1 MSSPVLP
8 EPAAQ
13 GPSHADALPVGTRL
27 AEFDIEGL
35 LGVGG
40 FGLVYKA
47 FDRSLQRSVAIKE
60 YLPGALVGRG
70 QGLSVALRSPHEAAA
85 FQRGLQGFL
94 NEARLLASF
103 DHPSLVKVFRFW
115 ETHGTAYMVMPLYQG
130 MTLQQAR
137 SQMRGPPPEAWLRK
151 VIGGLLGAL
160 QCLHEHQTLHRDV
173 SPDNIFLQDIGPPVL
188 LDLGAARRAL
198 AGQGHQHTAILKV
211 HYAPIEQYADTEDMQ
226 PGPWSDLYSLAAVV
240 YDCLCGQAPTPAT
253 FRIIKDRLQPFH
265 EVARVLT
272 TEFGLRYSA
281 PFLDGL
287 SQALEIRP
295 EKRPASTRALA
306 ECMQLSPDDENLSR
320 FDWRTELG
328 DLWLPAA
335 QAGGILARTE
345 PDAVTQRMPQ
355 RGVAGA
361 TTVAMAAERT
371 APLTLAVPAVPGT
384 TEAPDAPGGPEP
396 TLDLSIDPVRQ
407 PPVRPPLARSRWL
420 GWRGAALALVLAGG
434 VGWLGWRS
442 HGQGPVTTVV
452 VEGASGQ
459 GAPEALPLKPL
470 PPPPPA
476 ASETSAAAPVPVA
489 PVRSSTSSGP
499 SSPPSAHPS
508 VGRPGHVAAVPA
520 LPAPTRPKR
529 NELPP
534 KSTEAGTAE
543 ARGAD
548 AAVDKNH
555 QSGAGLCA
563 DVGILLRT
571 LCMHRECAKPL
582 NTDTQACVDYR
593 RGMQERARRPD
604 NL

>member
-8 EPAAQ
+8 ELSAQ

-70 QGLSVALRSPHEAAA
+70 QGLSVALRSPHEAPA

-198 AGQGHQHTAILKV
+198 AGRGHQHTAILKV

-253 FRIIKDRLQPFH
+253 FRIIKDRMQPFH

-272 TEFGLRYSA
+272 TEFGLRYST

-287 SQALEIRP
+287 GQALEIRP

-306 ECMQLSPDDENLSR
+306 ACMQLSPDDENLSR
-320 FDWRTELG
+320 FDWRQELG

-335 QAGGILARTE
+335 QAGGVLARTE
-345 PDAVTQRMPQ
+345 PEAVTQRLPERGLVGEVTAGMGHEASAHGASMPGALEA
-355 RGVAGA
+355 GVGA
-361 TTVAMAAERT
+361 IPMHAK
-371 APLTLAVPAVPGT
+371 
-384 TEAPDAPGGPEP
+384 PEP
-396 TLDLSIDPVRQ
+396 TLDLSIDPVRPASVRQ
-407 PPVRPPLARSRWL
+407 PMTWSRRLGWGGAVLALMMASAGSWLAWRSPEVLPVVTVAEAGPGQGQEKALPSPSAVPLAPAVPDAPVRPTTS
-420 GWRGAALALVLAGG
+420 AGPTA
-434 VGWLGWRS
+434 S
-442 HGQGPVTTVV
+442 VTH
-452 VEGASGQ
+452 AM
-459 GAPEALPLKPL
+459 
-470 PPPPPA
+470 PPA
-476 ASETSAAAPVPVA
+476 AHASASHPGQTAVAPTPSATLRQRRNEPLPKTSETPSVAPAAPRA
-489 PVRSSTSSGP
+489 
-499 SSPPSAHPS
+499 
-508 VGRPGHVAAVPA
+508 
-520 LPAPTRPKR
+520 
-529 NELPP
+529 
-534 KSTEAGTAE
+534 AE
-543 ARGAD
+543 AS
-548 AAVDKNH
+548 VDKNH
-555 QSGAGLCA
+555 QNGAVLCA
-563 DVGILLRT
+563 DVGVLLRT
-571 LCMHRECAKPL
+571 LCMHRECAKPQ

-604 NL
+604 TL

>member
-1 MSSPVLP
+1 MSSPVLS
-8 EPAAQ
+8 ETAAQ
-13 GPSHADALPVGTRL
+13 APSHADALPVGTRL

-40 FGLVYKA
+40 FGLVYRA

-70 QGLSVALRSPHEAAA
+70 AGLSVALRSPHEAAA

-198 AGQGHQHTAILKV
+198 AGRGHQHTAILKV

-253 FRIIKDRLQPFH
+253 FRIIKDRMQPFH

-272 TEFGLRYSA
+272 TEFGLRYSSS
-281 PFLDGL
+281 FLDGL
-287 SQALEIRP
+287 TQALEIRP
-295 EKRPASTRALA
+295 ERRPASTLALA
-306 ECMQLSPDDENLSR
+306 ECMQLRPDDENLSR
-320 FDWRTELG
+320 FDWRAELG

-335 QAGGILARTE
+335 QAHGMPARTE
-345 PDAVTQRMPQ
+345 PDAATQPWPE
-355 RGVAGA
+355 RGAEIEA
-361 TTVAMAAERT
+361 TVDLESASPGLRRA
-371 APLTLAVPAVPGT
+371 AVPEQGAVVGP
-384 TEAPDAPGGPEP
+384 PLWSDA
-396 TLDLSIDPVRQ
+396 TVDLSLASEPKADARPTGVRS
-407 PPVRPPLARSRWL
+407 ARLVWAL
-420 GWRGAALALVLAGG
+420 MVVALMLVGGAGWRWWQNPARA
-434 VGWLGWRS
+434 
-442 HGQGPVTTVV
+442 TVV
-452 VEGASGQ
+452 TLTEGAPKPVAQ
-459 GAPEALPLKPL
+459 EVLPAPEAV
-470 PPPPPA
+470 PPPEPA
-476 ASETSAAAPVPVA
+476 PAAAPVPQA
-489 PVRSSTSSGP
+489 PAR
-499 SSPPSAHPS
+499 AN
-508 VGRPGHVAAVPA
+508 
-520 LPAPTRPKR
+520 PAPSTPQAVARHRRPEPIPR
-529 NELPP
+529 PAASAAAPP
-534 KSTEAGTAE
+534 PADVAG
-543 ARGAD
+543 
-548 AAVDKNH
+548 DKNH
-555 QSGAGLCA
+555 QNGASLCA

-571 LCMHRECAKPL
+571 LCMHRECAKPQ
-582 NTDTQACVDYR
+582 NTETQACVDYR

-604 NL
+604 TL

>member
-1 MSSPVLP
+1 MSSPALP
-8 EPAAQ
+8 EHAAQ

-47 FDRSLQRSVAIKE
+47 FDRSLQRPVAIKE

-70 QGLSVALRSPHEAAA
+70 QGLSVALRSPHEAPA

-94 NEARLLASF
+94 NEARMLASF

-115 ETHGTAYMVMPLYQG
+115 ETHGTAYMAMPLYQG

-160 QCLHEHQTLHRDV
+160 QCLHDHQTLHRDV

-198 AGQGHQHTAILKV
+198 AGTGHQHTAILKV
-211 HYAPIEQYADTEDMQ
+211 HYAPIEQYADSEDMQ

-253 FRIIKDRLQPFH
+253 FRIIKDRMQPFH

-272 TEFGLRYSA
+272 TEFGLRYSQ

-295 EKRPASTRALA
+295 ELRPASTRALA
-306 ECMQLSPDDENLSR
+306 DCMQLSMDDQNLSR
-320 FDWRTELG
+320 FDWRDELG

-335 QAGGILARTE
+335 QAQGVMARTE
-345 PDAVTQRMPQ
+345 PDAVTQPWPQ
-355 RGVAGA
+355 RPVDADVAD
-361 TTVAMAAERT
+361 
-371 APLTLAVPAVPGT
+371 VPANPQQGLRGP
-384 TEAPDAPGGPEP
+384 AP
-396 TLDLSIDPVRQ
+396 TIDLSLEPA
-407 PPVRPPLARSRWL
+407 PPVPARQASTGPGRLIWGAVAVLLLMSTL
-420 GWRGAALALVLAGG
+420 GA
-434 VGWLGWRS
+434 WLGWRS
-442 HGQGPVTTVV
+442 HEPAPVVAVV
-452 VEGASGQ
+452 PAVPSAPTQPPPEEEILPSASGASMVAVPKASVGTPPTARASSPPPVSVPHPSASHPTP
-459 GAPEALPLKPL
+459 GAAL
-470 PPPPPA
+470 PPPLA
-476 ASETSAAAPVPVA
+476 GARLRRQEPV
-489 PVRSSTSSGP
+489 
-499 SSPPSAHPS
+499 
-508 VGRPGHVAAVPA
+508 
-520 LPAPTRPKR
+520 
-529 NELPP
+529 P
-534 KSTEAGTAE
+534 KSTDAAS
-543 ARGAD
+543 GAVPD
-548 AAVDKNH
+548 VRAADTAVDKNH
-555 QSGAGLCA
+555 QSGASLCA

-571 LCMHRECAKPL
+571 LCMHRECAKPR
-582 NTDTQACVDYR
+582 NAETQACVDYR

>member
-8 EPAAQ
+8 ETAAQ
-13 GPSHADALPVGTRL
+13 APSHADALPVGTRL
-27 AEFDIEGL
+27 AEFDIQGL

-70 QGLSVALRSPHEAAA
+70 PGLSVALRSPHEAAA

-160 QCLHEHQTLHRDV
+160 RCLHEHQTLHRDV

-198 AGQGHQHTAILKV
+198 AGRGHQHTAILKV

-253 FRIIKDRLQPFH
+253 FRIIKDRMQPFH

-272 TEFGLRYSA
+272 TEFGLHYSA
-281 PFLDGL
+281 PFLAGL
-287 SQALEIRP
+287 GRALEIRP
-295 EKRPASTRALA
+295 ERRPTSTLALA
-306 ECMQLSPDDENLSR
+306 ECMQLRPDDENLSR
-320 FDWRTELG
+320 FDWRAELG

-335 QAGGILARTE
+335 QAHGMPARTE
-345 PDAVTQRMPQ
+345 PEAVTQPWPE
-355 RGVAGA
+355 RGPAIEA
-361 TTVAMAAERT
+361 TVDLESVSPGPRRAAALGQKAVVGSPVWSDATV
-371 APLTLAVPAVPGT
+371 
-384 TEAPDAPGGPEP
+384 
-396 TLDLSIDPVRQ
+396 DLSVASEPKAVAR
-407 PPVRPPLARSRWL
+407 PTGVRPAR
-420 GWRGAALALVLAGG
+420 LVGVLMVVVLMLAGG
-434 VGWLGWRS
+434 AGWRWWQDS
-442 HGQGPVTTVV
+442 ARVTVLTLTEEAPRLAAQEVLP
-452 VEGASGQ
+452 G
-459 GAPEALPLKPL
+459 PEAV
-470 PPPPPA
+470 PPPVPVPAAEPAPLAPTRAPPVPSTPHAPARHQRPEPVARPPA
-476 ASETSAAAPVPVA
+476 SAAAP
-489 PVRSSTSSGP
+489 
-499 SSPPSAHPS
+499 HP
-508 VGRPGHVAAVPA
+508 
-520 LPAPTRPKR
+520 
-529 NELPP
+529 
-534 KSTEAGTAE
+534 AE
-543 ARGAD
+543 ASG
-548 AAVDKNH
+548 DKNH
-555 QSGAGLCA
+555 QNGAALCA

-571 LCMHRECAKPL
+571 LCMHRECAKPQ
-582 NTDTQACVDYR
+582 NTETQACVDYR

-604 NL
+604 TL

>member
-1 MSSPVLP
+1 MSSPVSP
-8 EPAAQ
+8 ELSTQ
-13 GPSHADALPVGTRL
+13 GPSHVDALPVGTRL

-35 LGVGG
+35 LGIGG

-60 YLPGALVGRG
+60 YLPGTLVGRS
-70 QGLSVALRSPHEAAA
+70 QGLSVVLRSPHEAAA

-198 AGQGHQHTAILKV
+198 AGRGHQHTAILKV

-253 FRIIKDRLQPFH
+253 FRIIKDRMQPFH

-272 TEFGLRYSA
+272 TEFGLRYST

-306 ECMQLSPDDENLSR
+306 ECMQLSPDDEHLSR

-328 DLWLPAA
+328 DLWLPAV
-335 QAGGILARTE
+335 QVGGVMARTE
-345 PDAVTQRMPQ
+345 PDAVTQRLPQ
-355 RGVAGA
+355 RWPAGEA
-361 TTVAMAAERT
+361 TVDMTRGAPARPER
-371 APLTLAVPAVPGT
+371 A
-384 TEAPDAPGGPEP
+384 
-396 TLDLSIDPVRQ
+396 LDLSIESAPKAVARH
-407 PPVRPPLARSRWL
+407 PGARARRLAWAML
-420 GWRGAALALVLAGG
+420 AAVLTLAGG
-434 VGWLGWRS
+434 ASWRWWQS
-442 HGQGPVTTVV
+442 QVRAPAALVT
-452 VEGASGQ
+452 VEASRQ
-459 GAPEALPLKPL
+459 VLPEALPAPL
-470 PPPPPA
+470 A
-476 ASETSAAAPVPVA
+476 APSAAPVPVA
-489 PVRSSTSSGP
+489 
-499 SSPPSAHPS
+499 SPRTATAPSAPPRHRRTDPVPRPAISAAEVHP
-508 VGRPGHVAAVPA
+508 AETPA
-520 LPAPTRPKR
+520 
-529 NELPP
+529 
-534 KSTEAGTAE
+534 
-543 ARGAD
+543 
-548 AAVDKNH
+548 DKNH
-555 QSGAGLCA
+555 QSGAALCA

-571 LCMHRECAKPL
+571 LCMHRECAKAP

>member
-1 MSSPVLP
+1 MSSPVPP
-8 EPAAQ
+8 ERSAQ
-13 GPSHADALPVGTRL
+13 GPSHADALPAGTRL

-70 QGLSVALRSPHEAAA
+70 QGLSVALRSPHEAPA

-253 FRIIKDRLQPFH
+253 FRIIKDRMQPFH

-295 EKRPASTRALA
+295 EMRPASTRALA
-306 ECMQLSPDDENLSR
+306 ECMQLNPDDENLSR
-320 FDWRTELG
+320 FDWRQELG

-335 QAGGILARTE
+335 RADGVLARTE
-345 PDAVTQRMPQ
+345 PEAVTQRLPE
-355 RGVAGA
+355 RGLPGEVTVDMANEAPAHGA
-361 TTVAMAAERT
+361 AS
-371 APLTLAVPAVPGT
+371 VPAVP
-384 TEAPDAPGGPEP
+384 DAGGPAP

-407 PPVRPPLARSRWL
+407 APVRQPVVWSRRL
-420 GWRGAALALVLAGG
+420 GWGGAALALVLTGG
-434 VGWLGWRS
+434 VGWWGWRS
-442 HGQGPVTTVV
+442 H
-452 VEGASGQ
+452 
-459 GAPEALPLKPL
+459 EA
-470 PPPPPA
+470 
-476 ASETSAAAPVPVA
+476 EPVA
-489 PVRSSTSSGP
+489 PVVERAPGQGFEEVLPSPPAAPMAPVVSGAQGRPAGSATSATSATSASTAGSTSPPAAQAPASHPGRAAAAP
-499 SSPPSAHPS
+499 TPSATA
-508 VGRPGHVAAVPA
+508 R
-520 LPAPTRPKR
+520 LKR
-529 NELPP
+529 NEPVP
-534 KSTEAGTAE
+534 KTAETGSATEAAP
-543 ARGAD
+543 RGA
-548 AAVDKNH
+548 APLADKNH
-555 QSGAGLCA
+555 QNGALLCG

-571 LCMHRECAKPL
+571 LCMHRECAKPN

-604 NL
+604 TL

>member
-1 MSSPVLP
+1 MSSPVLS
-8 EPAAQ
+8 ETAAQ
-13 GPSHADALPVGTRL
+13 APSHADALPVGTRL

-70 QGLSVALRSPHEAAA
+70 AGLSVALRSPHEAAA

-198 AGQGHQHTAILKV
+198 AGRGHQHTAILKV

-253 FRIIKDRLQPFH
+253 FRIIKDRMQPFH

-272 TEFGLRYSA
+272 TEFGLRYSSS
-281 PFLDGL
+281 FLDGL
-287 SQALEIRP
+287 TQALEIRP
-295 EKRPASTRALA
+295 ERRPASTLALA
-306 ECMQLSPDDENLSR
+306 ECMQLRPDDENLSR
-320 FDWRTELG
+320 FDWRAELG

-335 QAGGILARTE
+335 QAHGMPARTE
-345 PDAVTQRMPQ
+345 PDAATQPWPE
-355 RGVAGA
+355 RGAEIEA
-361 TTVAMAAERT
+361 TVDLESASPGLRRA
-371 APLTLAVPAVPGT
+371 AVPEQGAVVGP
-384 TEAPDAPGGPEP
+384 PLWSDA
-396 TLDLSIDPVRQ
+396 TVDLSLASEPKADARPTGVRS
-407 PPVRPPLARSRWL
+407 ARLVWAL
-420 GWRGAALALVLAGG
+420 MVVALMLVGGAGWRWWQNPARA
-434 VGWLGWRS
+434 
-442 HGQGPVTTVV
+442 TVV
-452 VEGASGQ
+452 TLTEGAPKPVAQ
-459 GAPEALPLKPL
+459 EVLPAPEAV
-470 PPPPPA
+470 PPPEPA
-476 ASETSAAAPVPVA
+476 PAAAPVPQA
-489 PVRSSTSSGP
+489 PAR
-499 SSPPSAHPS
+499 AN
-508 VGRPGHVAAVPA
+508 
-520 LPAPTRPKR
+520 PAPSTPQAVARHRRPEPIPR
-529 NELPP
+529 PAASAAAPP
-534 KSTEAGTAE
+534 PADVAG
-543 ARGAD
+543 
-548 AAVDKNH
+548 DKNH
-555 QSGAGLCA
+555 QNGASLCA

-571 LCMHRECAKPL
+571 LCMHRECAKPQ
-582 NTDTQACVDYR
+582 NTETQACVDYR

-604 NL
+604 TL

>member
-1 MSSPVLP
+1 MSSPVPP
-8 EPAAQ
+8 ELASQ

-35 LGVGG
+35 IGIGG

-70 QGLSVALRSPHEAAA
+70 QGLSVALRSPHEAPA

-160 QCLHEHQTLHRDV
+160 QCLHDHQTLHRDV

-253 FRIIKDRLQPFH
+253 FRIIKDRMQPFH

-287 SQALEIRP
+287 GQALEIRP
-295 EKRPASTRALA
+295 EMRPASTRALA
-306 ECMQLSPDDENLSR
+306 ACMQLSPEDENLSR
-320 FDWRTELG
+320 FDWRQELG

-335 QAGGILARTE
+335 QAGGVMARTE
-345 PDAVTQRMPQ
+345 PEAVTQRLPQ
-355 RGVAGA
+355 RGPLGEVTVDMTHEASVHGA
-361 TTVAMAAERT
+361 S
-371 APLTLAVPAVPGT
+371 VPGV
-384 TEAPDAPGGPEP
+384 PDAAGGSTPLQARPEP
-396 TLDLSIDPVRQ
+396 TLDLSSDPVR
-407 PPVRPPLARSRWL
+407 PASVRQPLAWSRRL
-420 GWRGAALALVLAGG
+420 GWGGAALALMLAGAG
-434 VGWLGWRS
+434 SWLAWRS
-442 HGQGPVTTVV
+442 HEVQPVVTAVASAPSPGLEEVLPSPSAVPMAPAVPAAPVRPATSVGPT
-452 VEGASGQ
+452 
-459 GAPEALPLKPL
+459 
-470 PPPPPA
+470 PPA
-476 ASETSAAAPVPVA
+476 AHAVPPATQASASHPGNAAAAPTPSTA
-489 PVRSSTSSGP
+489 VRQ
-499 SSPPSAHPS
+499 
-508 VGRPGHVAAVPA
+508 R
-520 LPAPTRPKR
+520 R
-529 NELPP
+529 NEPNP
-534 KSTEAGTAE
+534 KPSETGTAAAADPRRAE
-543 ARGAD
+543 AS
-548 AAVDKNH
+548 VDKNH
-555 QSGAGLCA
+555 QNGAALCA

-571 LCMHRECAKPL
+571 LCMHRECAKAP

-604 NL
+604 TL